1 MRRFAVC
8 ILATMLIMSA
18 LPMLGANA
26 AAAVTGRITG
36 LNCSSGQMVI
46 MYTTRGDSMQVRM
59 TSATSITVN
68 GAISSCDELAVGM
81 TATASGNIEDGV
93 LVATFI
99 SATGAQQE
107 KTFRLNT
114 KIISLGCPNS
124 ITAST
129 QYGTITFDIS
139 GASITKDG
147 RAISCSELEIGDM
160 AVIAGKV
167 VSGSYV
173 AESVSAT
180 TPSTEMTI
188 QGVIQSVE
196 CPMITVTASGQTY
209 TVDVGSAKI
218 TINGKTAS
226 CQSLASGMTISI
238 SAVKIGNT
246 ITAKIVVAQT
256 QRKPF
261 VLSGTIAAISCS
273 AGQMMLST
281 SQGTAPIN
289 IQSASIYK
297 DDKEIF
303 CESLTVGDE
312 VSISGETDGTEYT
325 AETITV
331 THSGPKQF
339 NTTGKIAKLE
349 CPYITLTTVLGDI
362 KMTVAGAEIKINNT
376 YSSCTDLLVGD
387 YATVSGLVVG
397 SSYTAKS
404 VIVNRSTDPNPPTPP
419 TPPTPPEPTP
429 PETKIVTG
437 KVLQTNCTNK
447 LVLVETSNGQ
457 ITVPL
462 QIQFYRDGAI
472 ATCEIIQVGDAIKI
486 TLSVNGTTTA
496 ITKIEFFSSRT
507 TPSPSETTFDAEIVT
522 INCTAKIIMVR
533 KADGTGLNLPLD
545 PACQFIK
552 NGVAI
557 SCSDLVPF
565 MIITVT
571 ARIDST
577 SGSMTVTKIVA
588 KNPPT
593 PGLDTYTGTI
603 TAIDCT
609 LQKLKVRIDEADIDV
624 IISGAA
630 ITINSNISTCQAL
643 VIGMKVVIVGTISNY
658 IITATKVDATASEP
672 SDCNGPF
679 SLTGTVFIIDCTN
692 RIISVKVGSVLV
704 TMRITDATLFLVNS
718 LASDCSN
725 IAKDD
730 IVEIAGTCTSE
741 TGMIAQTI
749 NKKTT
754 TDPGTSNTYEGTILS
769 ISCGTGNLFVRG
781 YDGLSVLFKV
791 YASTEFYLNGQK
803 VTCGALFYGMTVK
816 VTYKVDPVTGNK
828 IADKVEATVD
838 SSGGGSG
845 GGGGTPPTPPP
856 GTGGGGGGGGSG
868 GGGETT
874 PPESGSG
881 SGGTVKAGD
890 PYQSVVTVE
899 SFECSTGTVKGSDE
913 YNSGKKITINL
924 TSSAGF
930 YYKQE
935 KVECGKVKPGYMV
948 KVIGKYASD
957 TSKVDADSIEI
968 LPVSPVKFS
977 VFGRIVDINNSTG
990 DIKLEKIT
998 NTQSNGPVIQSV
1010 VSPLTSEI
1018 FSVKIDPST
1027 TFDYRNEK
1035 LTVKD
1040 LRVGIIMNVE
1050 GLLDPVNNSMTTN
1063 NFALSARQATA
1074 VTQTGTVADVYCDK
1088 NLFWIATD
1096 GSPDAKYVLIRMS
1109 AQTEITVN
1117 GTKATCADITKGSS
1131 ITVNGKLDPFDL
1143 FVSADTITSEFDKE
1157 KSTTFEGEVV
1167 SVDTSRNFFWV
1178 KVDDAQGIRYIQV
1191 KFTPDTK
1198 VIVFGKIG
1206 TASDLATVGMVSVT
1220 GLPEAGNTFIFNAA
1234 TVETTG
1240 KIVENLT
1247 ATGTVVF
1254 TDCTSKVLFVKTS
1267 ARVERF
1273 ELTTATKLT
1282 SGDKISACTDLKEG
1296 MNVTLTYDKKGTKTV
1311 VTKIVMPPPKTIIK
1325 LTIGLGAMSV
1335 NGKNQLI
1342 DAPPYIKDGSTM
1354 VPLRVVTEAFG
1365 ASLTWNQ
1372 SDKRITLQKGSKII
1386 ICWIGRTDALVGGL
1400 TTPMKQAPEQDKSG
1414 RTMVPIRFMSEL
1426 FGAEVLWDQES
1437 KTITITM

>member
-1 MRRFAVC
+1 MKRFAVC
-8 ILATMLIMSA
+8 ILATMLIMGA
-18 LPMLGANA
+18 LPMFGANA
-26 AAAVTGRITG
+26 AAAVTGKITG

-59 TSATSITVN
+59 TSTTSITVN

-107 KTFRLNT
+107 KTFRLNG
-114 KIISLGCPNS
+114 KILSLGCPNS
-124 ITAST
+124 LTAST
-129 QYGTITFDIS
+129 QYGTISFDIS

-160 AVIAGKV
+160 ASIAGKMV
-167 VSGSYV
+167 GGSYV
-173 AESVSAT
+173 ADSVSAT
-180 TPSTEMTI
+180 TPSTELTI
-188 QGVIQSVE
+188 QGVIQSVN
-196 CPMITVTASGQTY
+196 CPEISVLASGQLY
-209 TVDVGSAKI
+209 TVNVGSATI
-218 TINGKTAS
+218 NINGKASS
-226 CQSLASGMTISI
+226 CQSLASGMTVSI
-238 SAVKIGNT
+238 SAIKSGNT
-246 ITAKIVVAQT
+246 ITAKIVAAQT

-261 VLSGTIAAISCS
+261 VLSGTIAAINCAS
-273 AGQMMLST
+273 GQMMLST
-281 SQGTAPIN
+281 SQGTVPVN
-289 IQSASIYK
+289 IKSANIYK
-297 DDKEIF
+297 DGKEIF
-303 CESLTVGDE
+303 CESLTAGDE
-312 VSISGETDGTEYT
+312 VSISGETDDGEYV

-331 THSGPKQF
+331 TQSGPKLF
-339 NTTGKIAKLE
+339 NASGTIASVE
-349 CPYITLTTVLGDI
+349 CPYITLTTTLGSI
-362 KMTVAGAEIKINNT
+362 RMTVAGAEIKINNT

-387 YATVSGLVVG
+387 TASVSGLVQG
-397 SSYTAKS
+397 TTYTAKT
-404 VIVNRSTDPNPPTPP
+404 VIVTRSTD
-419 TPPTPPEPTP
+419 PTPPEPTP
-429 PETKIVTG
+429 PEPEPTPPDTKTVTG
-437 KVLQTNCTNK
+437 TVLQINCTNK
-447 LVLVETSNGQ
+447 LVLIQTSNGQ

-472 ATCEIIQVGDAIKI
+472 AACENIQVGDAIKI
-486 TLSVNGTTTA
+486 TLTVTGTTST
-496 ITKIEFFSSRT
+496 ITKIEFFSSGT
-507 TPSPSETTFDAEIVT
+507 SPLPTETTFDAEISA
-522 INCTAKIIMVR
+522 INCNTRMIMVR

-545 PACQFIK
+545 PACIITR

-557 SCSDLVPF
+557 SCSDLAPLMV
-565 MIITVT
+565 ITVT

-577 SGSMTVTKIVA
+577 SGTMTVTRIVV
-588 KNPPT
+588 KNQPT

-603 TAIDCT
+603 VSVDCT
-609 LQKLKVRIDEADIDV
+609 LQKLTVRIGEADLDV
-624 IISGAA
+624 MITGAV
-630 ITINSNISTCQAL
+630 ITVNSSLSTCQGLA
-643 VIGMKVVIVGTISNY
+643 IGMKVVIVGTISNY
-658 IITATKVDATASEP
+658 IITATKVDATAAEP

-679 SLTGTVFIIDCTN
+679 SLTGTVFFVDCTN
-692 RIISVKVGSVLV
+692 KIISVKVGSVLV
-704 TMRITDATLFLVNS
+704 TMRITDSTLFLVNN
-718 LASDCSN
+718 LASDCTN

-730 IVEIAGTCTSE
+730 VVEIAGTCTAE
-741 TGMIAQTI
+741 TGMIAETI
-749 NKKTT
+749 NKKAT
-754 TDPGTSNTYEGTILS
+754 TDTGSSTTYEGTILS

-791 YASTEFYLNGQK
+791 YDTTEFYLNGQK
-803 VTCGALFYGMTVK
+803 VICSALYAGMYVK
-816 VTYKVDPVTGNK
+816 VTYKVDIATGNK
-828 IADKVEATVD
+828 IATKVEATID
-838 SSGGGSG
+838 TSGGGSSGGGS
-845 GGGGTPPTPPP
+845 TPPTPPP
-856 GTGGGGGGGGSG
+856 GTGGGSGGGGSS

-881 SGGTVKAGD
+881 SSGEVKAGD

-924 TSSAGF
+924 TSSANF
-930 YYKQE
+930 FYKQE

-1018 FSVKIDPST
+1018 FSIKIDPST

-1063 NFALSARQATA
+1063 NFALSARQATV
-1074 VTQTGTVADVYCDK
+1074 VTQTGTVADVFCDK

-1117 GTKATCADITKGSS
+1117 GTKATCTDITKGSS

-1167 SVDTSRNFFWV
+1167 SVDTTRDFFWV

-1191 KFTPDTK
+1191 KFTAETK

-1220 GLPEAGNTFIFNAA
+1220 GQPEVGNAFIFNAA

-1267 ARVERF
+1267 AGVERF
-1273 ELTTATKLT
+1273 ELTTTTKLT

-1426 FGAEVLWDQES
+1426 FGAEVLWDQDS

>member
-1 MRRFAVC
+1 MKRFAVC
-8 ILATMLIMSA
+8 ILATMLMLGA

-26 AAAVTGRITG
+26 AAAVTGQITG
-36 LNCSSGQMVI
+36 LNCSTGQMVI
-46 MYTTRGDSMQVRM
+46 MYSTRGDTMHVRINSS
-59 TSATSITVN
+59 TAITVN

-99 SATGAQQE
+99 SATGTQQE
-107 KTFRLNT
+107 KTFRLNA
-114 KIISLGCPNS
+114 KITSLGCPNS
-124 ITAST
+124 ITGST

-139 GASITKDG
+139 QASVTKDG
-147 RAISCSELEIGDM
+147 RAIGCSELAIGDM
-160 AVIAGKV
+160 ALIAGKV
-167 VSGSYV
+167 VSGNYV
-173 AESVSAT
+173 ADSVSAT
-180 TPSTEMTI
+180 TPSTEVTI
-188 QGVIQSVE
+188 QGTIQSVA
-196 CPMITVTASGQTY
+196 CPEITVSASGQTY
-209 TVDVGSAKI
+209 TVNLGSATI
-218 TINGKTAS
+218 TINGKASS
-226 CQSLASGMTISI
+226 CQSLASGMIVAI
-238 SAVKIGNT
+238 SATKNGNT
-246 ITAKIVVAQT
+246 LTAKIVTAKT
-256 QRKPF
+256 QNKPF
-261 VLSGTIAAISCS
+261 SLSGTIVTISCS

-281 SQGTAPIN
+281 SQGTVPVI
-289 IQSASIYK
+289 IKSARIFK
-297 DDKEIF
+297 DGKEIF

-312 VSISGETDGTEYT
+312 VSISGETDGNEYT
-325 AETITV
+325 AQTITV
-331 THSGPKQF
+331 TQSGPKQF
-339 NTTGKIAKLE
+339 NITGKISKIE
-349 CPYITLTTVLGDI
+349 CPFITVTTALGDI
-362 KMTVAGAEIKINNT
+362 RMTVAGAEIKINNA
-376 YSSCTDLLVGD
+376 YSSCTDLLAGD
-387 YATVSGLVVG
+387 TASVTGLVQGVN
-397 SSYTAKS
+397 YTAKTVS
-404 VIVNRSTDPNPPTPP
+404 VSRSTDPNPPTPP

-429 PETKIVTG
+429 PDTKIVTG

-472 ATCEIIQVGDAIKI
+472 ATCNDIKVGDAIKV
-486 TLSVNGTTTA
+486 TLTVNGNTST
-496 ITKIEFFSSRT
+496 ISKIEFFSSGT
-507 TPSPSETTFDAEIVT
+507 TPSPTETTFDAEIVS
-522 INCTAKIIMVR
+522 INCNSKLIMVR
-533 KADGTGLNLPLD
+533 KSDGTGLSLPMD
-545 PACQFIK
+545 PACVFLK
-552 NGVAI
+552 NGAAI
-557 SCSDLVPF
+557 QCSDLVPF
-565 MIITVT
+565 MIVTVT
-571 ARIDST
+571 ARIETT
-577 SGSMTVTKIVA
+577 SGAMTVTKIVV
-588 KNPPT
+588 KNPLA

-609 LQKLKVRIDEADIDV
+609 LQKLKVRIGEADIDV
-624 IISGAA
+624 VIAGAA
-630 ITINSNISTCQAL
+630 ITVNSNISTCQSLA
-643 VIGMKVVIVGTISNY
+643 VGMKVVIVGKISNY
-658 IITATKVDATASEP
+658 VITATKVDATAAES

-679 SLTGTVFIIDCTN
+679 SITGTVFLLDCTN
-692 RIISVKVGSVLV
+692 KIISVKVGSIYI
-704 TMRITDATLFLVNS
+704 TMRITESTLFLVNS
-718 LASDCSN
+718 LASDCTG

-730 IVEIAGTCTSE
+730 IVEISGTCTTE
-741 TGMIAQTI
+741 TGMVAQTI
-749 NKKTT
+749 NRKTS

-769 ISCGTGNLFVRG
+769 ITCGSGNLFVRG
-781 YDGLSVLFKV
+781 YDGLSVLFKL
-791 YASTEFYLNGQK
+791 YNTTEFYLNGNK
-803 VTCGALFYGMTVK
+803 VTCSALIAGMHVK
-816 VTYKVDPVTGNK
+816 VTYKVDIATGNK
-828 IADKVEATVD
+828 IAIKVEATID
-838 SSGGGSG
+838 NSGGGGG

-856 GTGGGGGGGGSG
+856 GTGGGGSG

-874 PPESGSG
+874 PPPESGSG
-881 SGGTVKAGD
+881 SGGSIKAGD

-899 SFECSTGTVKGSDE
+899 SFECSTGTVKGTDE
-913 YNSGKKITINL
+913 YNSGKKITVNL
-924 TSSAGF
+924 TSSASF
-930 YYKQE
+930 FYKQE

-977 VFGRIVDINNSTG
+977 VFGRIIDINGSTG

-1010 VSPLTSEI
+1010 TSPLSAEV

-1027 TFDYRNEK
+1027 TFDYRGEK

-1050 GLLDPVNNSMTTN
+1050 GLLDPVNNSMSTN

-1088 NLFWIATD
+1088 NLFWIETN
-1096 GSPDAKYVLIRMS
+1096 GSPDVRYILIRMS

-1143 FVSADTITSEFDKE
+1143 FVSADTITSQFDKE
-1157 KSTTFEGEVV
+1157 NSSTFEGEVV
-1167 SVDTSRNFFWV
+1167 SVDTSRSFFWV

-1191 KFTPDTK
+1191 KFTADTK
-1198 VIVFGKIG
+1198 IIVFGKIG
-1206 TASDLATVGMVSVT
+1206 TASDLSSVGMVSVT
-1220 GLPEAGNTFIFNAA
+1220 GLAQAGNPFIFNAG

-1267 ARVERF
+1267 AGVERF
-1273 ELTTATKLT
+1273 ELTTSTKLT

-1296 MNVTLTYDKKGTKTV
+1296 MTVTLTYDKKGTKTV
-1311 VTKIVMPPPKTIIK
+1311 VTKIIMPPPKTIIK

-1426 FGAEVLWDQES
+1426 FGAEVLWDQDS